1 MNAVVTILGLA
12 LFALFVDALGAATL
26 TGRIVG
32 VHDGD
37 TITLL
42 DATKTQHKIRLA
54 GIDAPELRQAF
65 GTRSKQNLSEMA
77 YAKDARLECHKTI
90 RNERK
95 LCKVWVQPSDCPTC
109 GNTLDVGHAQVIAGL
124 AWWYRADAK
133 EQSADDQ
140 GRYESAEDEARL
152 RKCGLWSDPAPV
164 PPWEWRRNRAR

>member
-12 LFALFVDALGAATL
+12 LFALLVDALEAATL

-42 DATKTQHKIRLA
+42 DASKTQHKIRLA

-95 LCKVWVQPSDCPTC
+95 LCKVWVQPSDCPRC
-109 GNTLDVGHAQVIAGL
+109 GETLDVGYAQISTGL
-124 AWWYRADAK
+124 AWWYRAYSK
-133 EQSADDQ
+133 EQSPEDR
-140 GRYESAEDEARL
+140 GRYESEENDARL
-152 RKCGLWSDPAPV
+152 WRRGLWADSAPV
-164 PPWEWRRNRAR
+164 RPWEWRRRTK